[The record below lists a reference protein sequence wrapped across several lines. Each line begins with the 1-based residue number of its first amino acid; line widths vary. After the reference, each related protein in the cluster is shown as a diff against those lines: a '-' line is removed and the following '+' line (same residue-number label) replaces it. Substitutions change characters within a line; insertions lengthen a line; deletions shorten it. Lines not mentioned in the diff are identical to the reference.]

1 MAKIKSVRV
10 WGFQSWVAAKYDLV
24 AGLNVFTGPSGAG
37 KTAGTIRALRWLAK
51 GEPSGDD
58 FLHTVYE
65 ADGVTIKRQAEEAGV
80 EVELDNGVTIT
91 KIRKKGKTK
100 YWVKPLYDEPFE
112 KAEVPAAVKEALGIK
127 TSSFGDYEVDLHFA
141 FQLAAPFL
149 ISEPGS
155 AGAKVLGKLAGTE
168 AVDGAI
174 KSTAKDTYAARN
186 EKQTAD
192 KEYERKV
199 EQLKA
204 FEGLDEIKRQL
215 DACEWLMGEL
225 DKALNKKGNLEQLT
239 TAWELTAA
247 SIQQAINKLDKLA
260 NIPELEE
267 DLVEIEKAQQRY
279 DRLLDLYE
287 QLGKATATVEILTQR
302 LKDLAGLDACEWLLS
317 EAETA
322 ESRRAS
328 LSYLNE
334 QYNKYEADVN
344 RATEI
349 ITSTQDLDVALNTLE
364 SVELSFGRITDMR
377 QLLRV
382 YDTATASVS
391 RYQGL
396 MDSLI
401 GITEAENLVSST
413 EANLVRLAK
422 LRELYNLYKIKTQT
436 LDSAAAAETRAANE
450 LAAADKELAE
460 AWAAT
465 GGICPLCEQAVAHT
479 H

>member
-1 MAKIKSVRV
+1 MAKILSVRA
-10 WGFQSWVAAKYDLV
+10 WGFQSWVAGQYDL
-24 AGLNVFTGPSGAG
+24 AGGLNVFTGPSGAG
-37 KTAGTIRALRWLAK
+37 KTAGTIRVLRWLTK
-51 GEPSGDD
+51 GEPSGED

-65 ADGVTIKRQAEEAGV
+65 SDGITIKRQAEEAGV
-80 EVELDNGVTIT
+80 EVKLDNGVTIT
-91 KIRKKGKTK
+91 KTRRKGKTK

-204 FEGLDEIKRQL
+204 FEGLDDIKRQL
-215 DACEWLMGEL
+215 DACEWLTDEI
-225 DKALNKKGNLEQLT
+225 DNALAKKVNLEQLT
-239 TAWELTAA
+239 TAWQGAEAA
-247 SIQQAINKLDKLA
+247 IQQAVRKLDKLA
-260 NIPELEE
+260 GLPALEE

-322 ESRRAS
+322 ENRRAN
-328 LSYLNE
+328 LSHLIE
-334 QYNKYEADVN
+334 QYNKYDFDVK
-344 RATEI
+344 RATEV
-349 ITSTQDLDVALNTLE
+349 ITRTKDLDVAVNTLE
-364 SVELSFGRITDMR
+364 GVEQGYGKITEMR
-377 QLLRV
+377 QLLGV

-396 MDSLI
+396 MDSLQ
-401 GITEAENLVSST
+401 GIEEAETLVSSIET
-413 EANLVRLAK
+413 KQVRLAN

-436 LDSAAAAETRAANE
+436 LDSAVTAETRAAND
-450 LAAADKELAE
+450 LAAAEKELSE

-465 GGICPLCEQAVAHT
+465 GGTCPLCEQTVAHA